1 MRVSE
6 GDKMTNRT
14 VITAA
19 SNPKIKHVKA
29 LLSKGKVRRSELCF
43 AAEGVHLFEE
53 APDALLRE
61 IYVAESFFKTSEEAV
76 LKKNKP
82 VYIVEDRLFEQISDT
97 QSPQGILCVVQIPYA
112 DPMQLI
118 GTDQPLFL
126 LLDEIRDPGNL
137 GTMIRTGEA
146 AGVSGIWLTDG
157 CADPYQ
163 PKVVRSAM
171 GALYRVP
178 VISLNQTEEDLQQM
192 AQIWKDKGIRLYGT
206 LLGAVQVYDKPD
218 YRTGTAFVIGNES
231 RGVSPEVLA
240 LCDEQIRIPMRGQV
254 ESLNAAIAASLLM
267 FEAARQRRM

>member
-1 MRVSE
+1 
-6 GDKMTNRT
+6 
-14 VITAA
+14 
-19 SNPKIKHVKA
+19 
-29 LLSKGKVRRSELCF
+29 
-43 AAEGVHLFEE
+43 
-53 APDALLRE
+53 
-61 IYVAESFFKTSEEAV
+61 
-76 LKKNKP
+76 
-82 VYIVEDRLFEQISDT
+82 
-97 QSPQGILCVVQIPYA
+97 
-112 DPMQLI
+112 
-118 GTDQPLFL
+118 
-126 LLDEIRDPGNL
+126 
-137 GTMIRTGEA
+137 MIRTGEA

-178 VISLNQTEEDLQQM
+178 VISLNQTEEDLPQM
-192 AQIWKDKGIRLYGT
+192 AQIWKDRGIRLYGT

-254 ESLNAAIAASLLM
+254 ESLNAEIAASLLM